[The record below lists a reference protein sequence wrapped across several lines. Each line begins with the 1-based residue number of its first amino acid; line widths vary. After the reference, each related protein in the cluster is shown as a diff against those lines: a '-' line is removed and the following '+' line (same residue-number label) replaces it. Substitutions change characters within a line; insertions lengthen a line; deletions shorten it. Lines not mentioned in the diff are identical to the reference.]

1 MFENAKQSGTTTST
15 ADFTGGCA
23 AVPRVCVPA
32 FLLFS
37 VLSLLL
43 P

>member
-1 MFENAKQSGTTTST
+1 MENIKL
-15 ADFTGGCA
+15 
-23 AVPRVCVPA
+23 V

-43 P
+43 IFSGNMDEIFDGSTDENGEDIKI